1 MSDWIQNVTTINGNP
16 ETLEMIRR
24 TNFDFEEIHPYDVGN
39 VEDRNEWYR
48 QVWGTWEPARDIQIH
63 FDGLSLR
70 ATYRTR
76 LSTPHGI
83 FAYLTLHNPDLAIR
97 TTWNRDMIE
106 HVGIATYEK
115 GIITSKSF
123 DPFDFKPSALK
134 RFSAENPWFSY
145 SNYCLCV
152 LEEAYDGDNDENR
165 KPEVTFKEWSM
176 SYHDWLDLNM
186 PR

>member
-16 ETLEMIRR
+16 ETLEMIRS
-24 TNFDFEEIHPYDVGN
+24 TNFDFEKIHPYDVGN

-83 FAYLTLHNPDLAIR
+83 FAYLTLHNPDLTIR

-145 SNYCLCV
+145 SNYCLYV

-165 KPEVTFKEWSM
+165 KPEVAFKEWSM